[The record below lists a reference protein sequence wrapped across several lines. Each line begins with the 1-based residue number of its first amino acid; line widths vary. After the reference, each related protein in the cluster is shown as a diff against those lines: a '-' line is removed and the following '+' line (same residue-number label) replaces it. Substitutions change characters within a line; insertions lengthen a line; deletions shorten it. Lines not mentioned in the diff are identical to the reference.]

1 MIYGLYTRDDGVTD
15 YARLVD
21 ADQFND
27 SARGWRVVGSTIVP
41 MFPQL
46 AKPRVVYGTSPFT
59 GRRGKTV
66 VARTSAPL
74 WTGAVNTFTVET
86 NDPTT
91 PTDTI
96 TVTFRRGERFRHPR

>member
-1 MIYGLYTRDDGVTD
+1 MVYGLYTRDDGVTD

-27 SARGWRVVGSTIVP
+27 TNRGWRVVGSTIVP

-46 AKPRVVYGTSPFT
+46 AKPRVAYGISEFT
-59 GRRGKTV
+59 GRTGRTV
-66 VARTSAPL
+66 VARMTAPL

-86 NDPTT
+86 NDPAT
-91 PTDTI
+91 PSDTI
-96 TVTFRRGERFRHPR
+96 TVKFRRGERFRHPR